1 MAATLPS
8 VNPSPAWADPAADG
22 PARLQWRILDTD
34 FGGGLQFLTDWAAW
48 RNDARRP
55 RLLHVVAVL
64 AQVPTADALRAA
76 ATARPELAALAA
88 QLAAQWHGL
97 LPGFHRLSFEGGRV
111 LLTLCVGELQA
122 ILRAQHFE
130 ADGIRLSAASAQP
143 DVVLKAVAR
152 FARHGTQLIAAPSA
166 APSPGALA
174 QAGFQRVSSSVAS
187 AGLHAVFDPP
197 WTVRR
202 RAPIAPAAQPA
213 HCAVI
218 GAGLAGAAVAAS
230 LARRGWHVTAFDA
243 EAPAAGASG
252 LPVGLLAPHVS
263 PDDALLSRLT
273 RAGIR
278 ATWQQLEQWLVE
290 GRDWSACGVLERRDL
305 GLDEPADTRLPSGWS
320 ADGPNESWQA
330 GAAQLQAAGLPPT
343 TPALWHR
350 RAGWVRPARLVN
362 AWLAQPGI
370 TLRSGCRIAGLQR
383 EPSGWSLRDA
393 QGAHIAQ
400 AERVVVAAGLDS
412 ATLVDSLPLQAVRGQ
427 VMWGHADGLPTTPV
441 NGHGHLIAN
450 VPDDAGPLWL
460 AGATYQRDRTDTTLN
475 DADLQANR
483 ERLQSLHPGAAQQ
496 LAPDFTRGA
505 VQSWAGIRCA
515 SIDRRPLVG
524 PVNVAGSAADD
535 TLWVCT
541 ALGSRGLSFAA
552 LCAELLAAHWHAE
565 PLPLPSRLAQ
575 ALSLTRL

>member
-1 MAATLPS
+1 MADT
-8 VNPSPAWADPAADG
+8 PSPLSPSTAFADPATDG
-22 PARLQWRILDTD
+22 PQRLQWRILDTN
-34 FGGGLQFLTDWAAW
+34 FGNGLQFLTDWAAW
-48 RNDARRP
+48 RSDARRT

-64 AQVPTADALRAA
+64 AQVPVADALLAA
-76 ATARPELAALAA
+76 AAARPELTTLAS

-97 LPGFHRLSFEGGRV
+97 LPGFHRLVFEGGRV
-111 LLTLCVGELQA
+111 LLTLCVGELPA
-122 ILRAQHFE
+122 MLRAQHFE
-130 ADGIRLSAASAQP
+130 ADCILLSAPNAQP
-143 DVVLKAVAR
+143 DAALKAVAR
-152 FARHGTQLIAAPSA
+152 FARRGTQLIAAPSA

-174 QAGFQRVSSSVAS
+174 QAGFQRVSVDA
-187 AGLHAVFDPP
+187 AARLHAVFDPP

-202 RAPIAPAAQPA
+202 RAPVTPAAQPA
-213 HCAVI
+213 HCAVV

-230 LARRGWHVTAFDA
+230 LARRGWRVTVLDA
-243 EAPAAGASG
+243 QAPAAGASG

-290 GRDWSACGVLERRDL
+290 GRDWSACGVLERRDI
-305 GLDEPADTRLPSGWS
+305 GHDEAADTRLPPTWS
-320 ADGPNESWQA
+320 ANGPNESWPA
-330 GAAQLQAAGLPPT
+330 SATQLQAAGLPPT
-343 TPALWHR
+343 TPALGHR

-370 TLRSGCRIAGLQR
+370 TLRPGCRVAGLQR
-383 EPSGWSLRDA
+383 NASGWTLHDA
-393 QGAHIAQ
+393 QGTAIAQ

-412 ATLVDSLPLQAVRGQ
+412 SALVDGLPLQAVRGQ
-427 VMWGHADGLPTTPV
+427 VMWGHADGLPATPV

-450 VPDDAGPLWL
+450 VPDAAGRLWL
-460 AGATYQRDRTDTTLN
+460 AGATYQRDRTDTALH

-483 ERLQSLHPGAAQQ
+483 GRLQALHPGAAQQ
-496 LAPDFTRGA
+496 LAPAFARGA

-524 PVNVAGSAADD
+524 PASAGDD

-552 LCAELLAAHWHAE
+552 LCAELLAAQWHAE
-565 PLPLPSRLAQ
+565 PLPLPSRLVQ
-575 ALSLTRL
+575 ALSTTRL